1 MTNALII
8 YLGLAAL
15 AAVEASPLGY
25 LIPGTLGVIA
35 AGGLVQAGKLN
46 GPAAFIAVWLGVLVG
61 DVVSYW
67 LARKF
72 GNVLRRWRT
81 VAGALDRAERR
92 LKSHRVAFIFGS
104 HLSPFLKNIVAP
116 AAGLTGISWTRFLT
130 LEIGAALLDAT
141 WFLSLGYVVSRSVG
155 NVTEMPVTARIVG
168 AVAVLGLLIFFIGRG
183 RSCALSRTSP
193 SALLK
198 AKRGFGFILKVL
210 LLLGPWELAGRLAKR
225 IGAYDRQDYRAALVR
240 AINVAE
246 PGDVILVGRDIA
258 APWGDW
264 SHVGM
269 IVQTPAGKAVLHAY
283 EDDVRLTGAKAY
295 PMCGKVAIARMNCTE
310 EERRAMVAAAW
321 KLLGEKF
328 KLNSRKPGI
337 TAPAALN
344 CVGLVEWAAAQ
355 VGITLNDIPAGGVV
369 TPDDIL
375 AGGNAVIVFVW
386 QDGDGPDVPPAP
398 TPVTPA
404 PKKPVSPTRHDGGAF
419 RTRRGYS
426 HAGCRF

>member
-1 MTNALII
+1 MTNALSI

-15 AAVEASPLGY
+15 AAVEASPFGY

-46 GPAAFIAVWLGVLVG
+46 GAAALIAVWLGVLVG

-72 GNVLRRWRT
+72 SDVLRRWRT
-81 VAGALDRAERR
+81 VAGALNRAEGR
-92 LKSHRVAFIFGS
+92 LKSHPIAFIFCS
-104 HLSPFLKNIVAP
+104 HLSPFLKNVVAP

-141 WFLSLGYVVSRSVG
+141 WFLSLGYAVSRSVG
-155 NVTEMPVTARIVG
+155 NITEMPVAARIVG
-168 AVAVLGLLIFFIGRG
+168 AVAVLGLLIFIIGRG
-183 RSCALSRTSP
+183 RTCAVPRTSP

-225 IGAYDRQDYRAALVR
+225 IGAYDRPDYRAALVR
-240 AINVAE
+240 AVEVAQ

-269 IVQTPAGKAVLHAY
+269 IVRTPAGKAVLHSY
-283 EDDVRLTGAKAY
+283 EDDVRLTGVKAY
-295 PMCGKVAIARMNCTE
+295 PMCGKVAVARLNCTE
-310 EERRAMVAAAW
+310 EERQAMVAAAW

-328 KLNSRKPGI
+328 KLSSRKPGT

-344 CVGLVEWAAAQ
+344 CVGLIEWAAAQ
-355 VGITLNDIPAGGVV
+355 AGISLNDIPAGGVV
-369 TPDDIL
+369 TPDDVL
-375 AGGNAVIVFVW
+375 AGGNAFIVFVW
-386 QDGDGPDVPPAP
+386 KDGDGSDAPPAP
-398 TPVTPA
+398 APIATA
-404 PKKPVSPTRHDGGAF
+404 PKDATESYRCGGGAF
-419 RTRRGYS
+419 KIG
-426 HAGCRF
+426 